1 MTIDTVEQPNNEHD
15 ATHPLSVSP
24 APSAGPAFG
33 RRNPEQA
40 SLYEK
45 LRQRLTAVGINI
57 DELDYRTGPGES
69 PACFEMEGAS
79 YTRWLREGMP
89 SNDMPVRFDMPAEPN
104 YCNDCTPEFKSRAM
118 KAGSCIFPNTRFEVR
133 KTDGERETVGVSRSA
148 DVPPEHCVIYQ
159 EMTVPLSALHVR
171 LKDYFRNHRI
181 KALARVEM
189 PLSLRK
195 HFDPMGAQR
204 SKTEQPDG

>member
-1 MTIDTVEQPNNEHD
+1 MTIDTVEQPNHEND
-15 ATHPLSVSP
+15 ATHPASVPLTHS
-24 APSAGPAFG
+24 STPAFG
-33 RRNPEQA
+33 RKNPEQA
-40 SLYEK
+40 AAYEK

-57 DELDYRTGPGES
+57 DALDYRTGPGET
-69 PACFEMEGAS
+69 PDCFTMEGAS
-79 YTRWLREGMP
+79 YPAWLKDGM
-89 SNDMPVRFDMPAEPN
+89 SANDMPVRYDMPAEPN

-118 KAGSCIFPNTRFEVR
+118 KAGTCIFPNTRFEVR

-148 DVPPEHCVIYQ
+148 EVPPEHCVIYQ

-189 PLSLRK
+189 PLHLRK

-204 SKTEQPDG
+204 SKKELPDG